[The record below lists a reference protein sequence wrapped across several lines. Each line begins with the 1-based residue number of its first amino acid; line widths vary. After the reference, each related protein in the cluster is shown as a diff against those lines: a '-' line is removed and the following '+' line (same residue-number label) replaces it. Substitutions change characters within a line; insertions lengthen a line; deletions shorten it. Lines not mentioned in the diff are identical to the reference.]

1 MSTYGPDYQRN
12 RRIVMTKIN
21 GNGFS
26 PDGMDPK
33 ATSTEPKMSDYTMT
47 DEPAP
52 QKVADT
58 SAYTAP
64 EDDLV
69 NIVSVGL
76 GAIAVRSRP
85 PRDDWFR
92 AHPEGAMATGMTLI
106 KGKMGELHAVRTE
119 LIPVADPEIT
129 KALVRASVTACMTV
143 DGAKF
148 LWVILRPAGNAN
160 QQHYDNAI
168 SARDLARSTWIR
180 FYWDANQESHIT
192 VTPKH
197 STAAD
202 PKWPDA
208 TLDAW
213 IDKAFRGKFIDNLDH
228 PLFRK
233 IRGEL

>member
-1 MSTYGPDYQRN
+1 MAKAKLSPEEDRAMSQS
-12 RRIVMTKIN
+12 N
-21 GNGFS
+21 GNGYTD
-26 PDGMDPK
+26 DGMDVNV
-33 ATSTEPKMSDYTMT
+33 TSTQKKVSDYTMA

-52 QKVADT
+52 RKVADT
-58 SAYTAP
+58 SAYTTP

-69 NIVSVGL
+69 KIVPVGL

-92 AHPEGAMATGMTLI
+92 AHPEGTMATGMTLV
-106 KGKMGELHAVRTE
+106 KGKMGELHAVRSE
-119 LIPVADPEIT
+119 LIPIVGPEVT

-148 LWVILRPAGNAN
+148 LWAILHPAGNAN

-213 IDKAFRGKFIDNLDH
+213 IDKAFRGKFIDNVDD